1 MILLVIS
8 QAAKI
13 LNHIGKITEV
23 KENYIKEVLPP
34 YENYCVL
41 EIKGEIWEFGLFMVE
56 RQNNN
61 YFKPI
66 KQFSTES
73 EGAKYFFLNRL
84 SEYYF
89 AEKISPFIMNH
100 PQYDIGG
107 PSFSEKKLLNAMSLL
122 GIPSTLLSLDQ
133 EHKNRAIKLTKVDE
147 LNFTVS
153 YVDSKGN
160 TVKSTIPIDYQ
171 RTLFIAFKKVFLLH
185 LFEQNVSR
193 ILQFEG
199 VRAEISE
206 ENLNV
211 FLT

>member
-1 MILLVIS
+1 MNIDQASKLLN
-8 QAAKI
+8 Q
-13 LNHIGKITEV
+13 LGKLTEV
-23 KENYIKEVLPP
+23 NNKQIEEIASPFENYHKLIK
-34 YENYCVL
+34 N
-41 EIKGEIWEFGLFMVE
+41 GEIWEFGLFMVE

-61 YFKPI
+61 YFKPL

-84 SEYYF
+84 SAYYF

-100 PQYDIGG
+100 SQYDIGG

-122 GIPSTLLSLDQ
+122 GIPSTLLSLDL
-133 EHKNRAIKLTKVDE
+133 EHKNRAIKLKKVDE

-160 TVKSTIPIDYQ
+160 TVKSTIPMDYQ
-171 RTLFIAFKKVFLLH
+171 RALFITFKKVFLLH
-185 LFEQNVSR
+185 LFEYDVSR
-193 ILQFEG
+193 VLEAEG
-199 VRAEISE
+199 IRLDFSDEDI
-206 ENLNV
+206 NV